1 MRLPAEF
8 EERMKRLLGEEYP
21 AFRESYEKG
30 PYQALR
36 VNSCRIDPEEFAR
49 LSPFASAPGALGEGR
64 VLLWRAGSAG
74 KASLA

>member
-30 PYQALR
+30 PIRLCG
-36 VNSCRIDPEEFAR
+36 VNSCRITRD
-49 LSPFASAPGALGEGR
+49 LVCG
-64 VLLWRAGSAG
+64 
-74 KASLA
+74 